1 MRANAATVVDLAAYL
16 GVTPARIRQIVAE
29 HHIAPTGQRWKAKLY
44 DPREVLR
51 HAGAHHR
58 SDRRQKSRT

>member
-1 MRANAATVVDLAAYL
+1 MRPGAATVVDIAAYL
-16 GVTPARIRQIVAE
+16 GITPRRVRQIVAE
-29 HHIAPTGQRWKAKLY
+29 HGIPPTGQQWKAKLY

-58 SDRRQKSRT
+58 GNRTTEVR